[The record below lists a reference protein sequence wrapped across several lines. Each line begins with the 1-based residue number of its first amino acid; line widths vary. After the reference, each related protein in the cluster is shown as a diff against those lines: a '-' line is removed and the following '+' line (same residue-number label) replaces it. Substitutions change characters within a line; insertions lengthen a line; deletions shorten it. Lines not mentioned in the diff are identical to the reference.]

1 MYVHVTSLS
10 LSLSP
15 SLPLPSVFVCLLLL
29 FLNDAYEF
37 MSDARS
43 TAACT
48 LSHGKFDID
57 KELVARH
64 GGKVVKNDYYVTQ

>member
-1 MYVHVTSLS
+1 M
-10 LSLSP
+10 
-15 SLPLPSVFVCLLLL
+15 FVCLLLL